1 MAALAPPYAAPRT
14 AIVFVGRVEL
24 ARSTKGG
31 SSVTAISGDVLRG
44 RDNRSGDLCVIGGGE
59 SVYSLSV
66 LTKRMQLV
74 IVFEVSDVD
83 ESS

>member
-1 MAALAPPYAAPRT
+1 M

-31 SSVTAISGDVLRG
+31 SSVTAILGNVPSGRE
-44 RDNRSGDLCVIGGGE
+44 NRSVDLCVIGGCVR
-59 SVYSLSV
+59 VYGLGV
-66 LTKRMQLV
+66 LIKRMQLV
-74 IVFEVSDVD
+74 IVSEVSDVD